1 MILFYESEQ
10 LFIIPDY
17 SYILVLTVMQ
27 MKTFTTFIILLL
39 IWTTCFGQD
48 GSDMRYIPIKKLNKS
63 FIGQFAHLDFYRKSY
78 MGLELDTVVINI
90 DGRPT
95 KFIEHRKDDG
105 FNNWFSQQYLL
116 SLDILGGYIIKIA
129 RCKIDSITN
138 DSIQV
143 TNYLEYYDNHN
154 NLLTDKSRKLTLW
167 FKKEIINE
175 VLIKSK
181 QL

>member
-1 MILFYESEQ
+1 
-10 LFIIPDY
+10 
-17 SYILVLTVMQ
+17 MQ
-27 MKTFTTFIILLL
+27 MRTFTLFIILLL
-39 IWTTCFGQD
+39 TLTTCFGQD
-48 GSDMRYIPIKKLNKS
+48 GTDMRYIPIKKLDKS

-78 MGLELDTVVINI
+78 MGLKLDSIVINI
-90 DGRPT
+90 DDRPT
-95 KFIEHRKDDG
+95 KFVEHRKDDG

-116 SLDILGGYIIKIA
+116 SLDTLSGYTIKIA
-129 RCKIDSITN
+129 KCKIDRITN

-154 NLLTDKSRKLTLW
+154 NLLADKSRRLTYW